1 MLILGF
7 NYFYFVPPTCREF
20 SDYLNLSSLFLLSFN
35 LFIFSVLA
43 FLQFWES
50 SPLMVCV
57 VVGSLVV
64 EHRLQG
70 FRAAVVA
77 VPRLQSTGSI
87 ALEHGLSCSAACGI
101 FQDQGLNLPFFHLLQ
116 WQVYSLPLS
125 HQESPQQFIFIISQY
140 FLSH

>member
-101 FQDQGLNLPFFHLLQ
+101 FLDQGSNPCLLH
-116 WQVYSLPLS
+116 WQADSLLLS
-125 HQESPQQFIFIISQY
+125 HKRSPAGG
-140 FLSH
+140 FLTTGPLWKPSS